1 MKKSMIIPAL
11 IMTTLMTGCSSFND
25 WILNKGFEKS
35 GISESEDYKTYQSHL
50 DNNELDENGKYIVS
64 GIDEAVPALA
74 SISSEIQLSSAQ
86 NNKLSV
92 HFYADSSKVNE
103 VDLNCFRFQ
112 PGDTIYVQADTLDD
126 STLYKF
132 SRIRALDIDAD
143 GKILREM
150 NDVWDSTSSEIHIP
164 EDYTGKHI
172 AIEPLGEYV
181 MSSSAFETFICD
193 TNGSVQPI
201 SSAWTVDGVKYT
213 SLTAELDP
221 SKKHNIS
228 VQYDGTLYY
237 YNANNSSGFDA
248 EINRSEDI
256 VEFKNVVLN
265 ESECKFSVEL
275 SKYLNC
281 EIDSLKGVS
290 SVKVN
295 GEEWKD
301 KKITGLKENDKITI
315 DLQKNY
321 IAECMQFD
329 YQNSE
334 PITNGNRVTFVIPK
348 LNNDIK
354 IIIAKESDGICTH
367 TGIAFENAEMTVT
380 VVDTGYVL
388 KDGDKISGS
397 TKVIVTICPDDGYY
411 IGVSGVSDN
420 IYKKEMKYSDY
431 VKNRDK
437 LITNIEISDEPIKQS
452 FWDNLN
458 PLNW

>member
-1 MKKSMIIPAL
+1 MKKQMIAPAL
-11 IMTTLMTGCSSFND
+11 ITAFLMTGCTSLND
-25 WILNKGFEKS
+25 WILSKGLEKS
-35 GISESEDYKTYQSHL
+35 AISESEDYKTYQSRL
-50 DNNELDENGKYIVS
+50 DNDELDENGRYIVS
-64 GIDEAVPALA
+64 GMDDAVPALA

-92 HFYADSSKVNE
+92 HFYADPSKTNE
-103 VDLNCFRFQ
+103 IDINAFRFQ
-112 PGDTIYVQADTLDD
+112 HGDTIYVQADTLDD

-132 SRIRALDIDAD
+132 SRMRVWDIDSD
-143 GKILREM
+143 GQILREM
-150 NDVWDSTSSEIHIP
+150 NDVWDGTSSEIHIP

-181 MSSSAFETFICD
+181 MSSCSFETFSCD
-193 TNGSVQPI
+193 TTGSVQPV
-201 SSAWTVDGVKYT
+201 SSAWTVDGVRYT
-213 SLTAELDP
+213 SLTGELDP
-221 SKKHNIS
+221 SKKHTIS

-237 YNANNSSGFDA
+237 YNADNSSGFDA
-248 EINRSEDI
+248 EINRSDDI

-265 ESECKFSVEL
+265 EGECKFSVEL

-301 KKITGLKENDKITI
+301 KKITRLKENDEITI

-329 YQNSE
+329 YQISE

-348 LNNDIK
+348 LDNDMK
-354 IIIAKESDGICTH
+354 IIVAKESDGICTH
-367 TGIAFENAEMTVT
+367 SCIAYDNAEMTVT

-397 TKVIVTICPDDGYY
+397 TKVTVTICPDDGYY
-411 IGVSGVSDN
+411 IGGPGVSDN

-437 LITNIEISDEPIKQS
+437 LMTKIEISNEPIKQS

>member
-1 MKKSMIIPAL
+1 MKKQMIIPAL
-11 IMTTLMTGCSSFND
+11 ILTTLMTGCSSFNN

-35 GISESEDYKTYQSHL
+35 AISESEEYKIYQSRL
-50 DNNELDENGKYIVS
+50 DNNELDENGRYIVS
-64 GIDEAVPALA
+64 GMDEAVPALA
-74 SISSEIQLSSAQ
+74 SISSEIQLSSAK

-92 HFYADSSKVNE
+92 HFYADPSKTNE
-103 VDLNCFRFQ
+103 IDLNAFRFQ
-112 PGDTIYVQADTLDD
+112 HGDTIYVQADTLDD

-132 SRIRALDIDAD
+132 SRMRVWDIDAD
-143 GKILREM
+143 GQILREM
-150 NDVWDSTSSEIHIP
+150 NDVWDSTSSVIHIP
-164 EDYTGKHI
+164 EDYTGKYI

-181 MSSSAFETFICD
+181 MSSSVFETYTCD
-193 TNGSVQPI
+193 TNGNIQPI
-201 SSAWTVDGVKYT
+201 SSAWTVDGVRYT
-213 SLTAELDP
+213 SLNGELDP

-237 YNANNSSGFDA
+237 YKTHSSSGFDA
-248 EINRSEDI
+248 EINRSDNI

-265 ESECKFSVEL
+265 EDECKFSVEL
-275 SKYLNC
+275 SKFISC
-281 EIDSLKGVS
+281 EIDSLKGIS

-301 KKITGLKENDKITI
+301 KKITQLKENDEITI

-334 PITNGNRVTFVIPK
+334 PIANGNRVTFVIPK

-397 TKVIVTICPDDGYY
+397 TKVTVTICPDEGYY
-411 IGVSGVSDN
+411 IGGSGVSDN

-431 VKNRDK
+431 LKNRNK
-437 LITNIEISDEPIKQS
+437 LIENIEISDKPIEQS

-458 PLNW
+458 PFNW

>member
-1 MKKSMIIPAL
+1 MKKQMIIPAL
-11 IMTTLMTGCSSFND
+11 ITTILMTGCSSFND
-25 WILNKGFEKS
+25 WILNKGLEKS

-50 DNNELDENGKYIVS
+50 DNNELDENGRYIVS
-64 GIDEAVPALA
+64 GMDEAVPALA
-74 SISSEIQLSSAQ
+74 SISSEIQLSSAK
-86 NNKLSV
+86 NNKLLV
-92 HFYADSSKVNE
+92 HFYADSSKANE
-103 VDLNCFRFQ
+103 IDLNCFRFQ
-112 PGDTIYVQADTLDD
+112 PGETIYVQADTVND

-132 SRIRALDIDAD
+132 SRMRVWDIDAD
-143 GKILREM
+143 GQILREM
-150 NDVWDSTSSEIHIP
+150 SDVWDGTLSVIHIP
-164 EDYTGKHI
+164 EDYTGEHM

-181 MSSSAFETFICD
+181 MSSAVLETYTSD
-193 TNGSVQPI
+193 TDGNIQPI
-201 SSAWTVDGVKYT
+201 SSAWTVDGVRYT
-213 SLTAELDP
+213 SLTADLDA

-228 VQYDGTLYY
+228 LQYDGTLYY
-237 YNANNSSGFDA
+237 YNADNSSGFDA
-248 EINRSEDI
+248 EINRSDDT

-265 ESECKFSVEL
+265 EDECKFSVEL
-275 SKYLNC
+275 SKFISC
-281 EIDSLKGVS
+281 EIDSLKGIS

-301 KKITGLKENDKITI
+301 KKITRLKENDEITI

-334 PITNGNRVTFVIPK
+334 PIANGNRVTFVIPK

-397 TKVIVTICPDDGYY
+397 TKVTVTICPNEGYY
-411 IGVSGVSDN
+411 IGGSGVSDN

-431 VKNRDK
+431 LKNRDK
-437 LITNIEISDEPIKQS
+437 LIENIEISDKPIEQS

>member
-1 MKKSMIIPAL
+1 MKKQMIIPAL
-11 IMTTLMTGCSSFND
+11 ILTTLMTGCSSFND

-92 HFYADSSKVNE
+92 HFYADPSKTNE
-103 VDLNCFRFQ
+103 IDLNAFRFQ
-112 PGDTIYVQADTLDD
+112 HGDTIYVQADTVDN

-132 SRIRALDIDAD
+132 SRMRVWDIDAD
-143 GKILREM
+143 GQILREM
-150 NDVWDSTSSEIHIP
+150 NDVWDGTSSVIHIP

-181 MSSSAFETFICD
+181 MSSSVFETFTCD
-193 TNGSVQPI
+193 TDGSVQPI
-201 SSAWTVDGVKYT
+201 SSAWTVDGVRYT

-228 VQYDGTLYY
+228 VKYDGTLYY
-237 YNANNSSGFDA
+237 YNADNSSGFDA
-248 EINRSEDI
+248 EINRSDDI
-256 VEFKNVVLN
+256 VEFKNAVLN
-265 ESECKFSVEL
+265 EGECKFSVEL

-301 KKITGLKENDKITI
+301 KKITRLKENDEITI

-329 YQNSE
+329 YQISE
-334 PITNGNRVTFVIPK
+334 PIANGNRVTFVIPK
-348 LNNDIK
+348 LDNDMK
-354 IIIAKESDGICTH
+354 IIVAKESDGICQH
-367 TGIAFENAEMTVT
+367 MGIVFTNAKMTVT

-388 KDGDKISGS
+388 KEDDKISGS
-397 TKVIVTICPDDGYY
+397 TKVKVTIRPDNGYY
-411 IGVSGVSDN
+411 LSGSGVSEN
-420 IYKKEMKYSDY
+420 IYEKEMNYSDY
-431 VKNRDK
+431 LKNRNK
-437 LITNIEISDEPIKQS
+437 IIINIDISDKPIK
-452 FWDNLN
+452 
-458 PLNW
+458 